1 MFEEPFSAL
10 PQRREM
16 NGCRWGPLRPNQ
28 MLKLESEVGGR
39 AEVREGCE
47 VVHYFA
53 TLGLMDK
60 VVENRMLGWRTEN

>member
-1 MFEEPFSAL
+1 
-10 PQRREM
+10 
-16 NGCRWGPLRPNQ
+16 

-47 VVHYFA
+47 VVHHSA